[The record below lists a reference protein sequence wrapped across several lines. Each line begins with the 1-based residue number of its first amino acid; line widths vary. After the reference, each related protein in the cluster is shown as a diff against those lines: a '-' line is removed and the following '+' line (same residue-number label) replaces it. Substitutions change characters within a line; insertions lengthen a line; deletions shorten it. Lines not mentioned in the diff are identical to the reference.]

1 MAAHDRSVSC
11 PPADCES
18 AWSAILR
25 PKDLEYFS
33 PSANEAVHQMLRN
46 GFIVLS
52 ITPSAFVSL
61 PLGVLSAVNLSGMT
75 PLLKATPV
83 RLARTWHPFSR
94 RNRRNPRLF
103 AKSLT
108 TGNDRSAWLA
118 RKDSNLGVAK

>member
-1 MAAHDRSVSC
+1 
-11 PPADCES
+11 
-18 AWSAILR
+18 
-25 PKDLEYFS
+25 
-33 PSANEAVHQMLRN
+33 MLRN

-52 ITPSAFVSL
+52 ITPFAFVSL

-83 RLARTWHPFSR
+83 RLGRTWHPFYR
-94 RNRRNPRLF
+94 RNRRKSSAF
-103 AKSLT
+103 ARSLT